1 MEVFILG
8 LEDGFRGGPLLDY
21 FKDLS
26 IVPTVVFGIDGRVS
40 SSELTSYK
48 ASRNRMS
55 LIMNRQL
62 APAEVAIVLGHRL
75 IYEKFL
81 ETSSEWAIVLEE
93 DSLPTQNFDLS
104 SIELINLSEPTIVN
118 MAGIE
123 SLVRDCDVFP
133 CLMLQPENISSSDEE
148 FIVYYTL
155 GNTFGAWAYLVNRR
169 AAEVAIENFNS
180 VDSTADWPYSWRTK
194 VRFARPEKC
203 FFSVSL
209 DGSKADEGRK
219 SELELTR
226 KSIRLWCGSRSLQ
239 RFRTLLG
246 ILGVLSFAARV
257 RGEDFRQ
264 HYLEK
269 VAIPFLLRRFK

>member
-1 MEVFILG
+1 
-8 LEDGFRGGPLLDY
+8 
-21 FKDLS
+21 
-26 IVPTVVFGIDGRVS
+26 
-40 SSELTSYK
+40 
-48 ASRNRMS
+48 
-55 LIMNRQL
+55 
-62 APAEVAIVLGHRL
+62 
-75 IYEKFL
+75 L